1 MEYKGGYYTSSYFI
15 RVGLFPMCSP
25 SSSPSHFL
33 SLNTSLKS
41 KKSRWFRRIN
51 FKTILDLS
59 ISNHDIVFFFFFP
72 YLRPFKIR
80 FHFMIIN
87 ELFFVLNQRNIYS
100 KIFEKLMLQIK
111 IVNNDKKNTIN
122 HTEIFIYFNI

>member
-1 MEYKGGYYTSSYFI
+1 
-15 RVGLFPMCSP
+15 
-25 SSSPSHFL
+25 
-33 SLNTSLKS
+33 
-41 KKSRWFRRIN
+41 
-51 FKTILDLS
+51 
-59 ISNHDIVFFFFFP
+59 
-72 YLRPFKIR
+72 
-80 FHFMIIN
+80 MIIN